1 MARLADYI
9 GKFWAGAEV
18 MYGVIIAMTFTSML
32 RGFPVVL
39 EIILNKVI
47 LAALFCCIAWGI
59 ADGLF
64 YLWERNYIIRRE
76 NRVIGFSKSPQQNES
91 ALSLIGEQ
99 LDDTI
104 LRNIPEE
111 NRLQLYEKL
120 VQFLSGVHTR
130 EKLAPRQAL
139 TIVIGT
145 FLLSAGAGMVVV
157 FPFFIIPEVQKALV
171 VSNLSGIFLLFGV
184 GYFRAFDRDLFSK
197 VLFGLGSSMVG
208 IIIAAITVVFGG

>member
-1 MARLADYI
+1 MRVADYL
-9 GKFWAGAEV
+9 GKFWTGAEV

-32 RGFPVVL
+32 RGVPFILQGVL
-39 EIILNKVI
+39 TNIV

-76 NRVIGFSKSPQQNES
+76 NKTIELSKRGEGKGP

-104 LRNIPEE
+104 LRNIPME
-111 NRLQLYEKL
+111 NRRPLYEKL
-120 VQFLSGVHTR
+120 VQFLSSVQER
-130 EKLAPRQAL
+130 EKFSAGGAL

-145 FLLSAGAGMVVV
+145 FLLSAGAGLIVVA
-157 FPFFIIPEVQKALV
+157 PFFLIDNVTQALN
-171 VSNLSGIFLLFGV
+171 VSNLCGIFLLFLV
-184 GYFRAFDRDLFSK
+184 GYTRAFDRNLLSK
-197 VLFGLGSSMVG
+197 IMMGFASSCIG
-208 IIIAAITVVFGG
+208 ILISAITVILGG